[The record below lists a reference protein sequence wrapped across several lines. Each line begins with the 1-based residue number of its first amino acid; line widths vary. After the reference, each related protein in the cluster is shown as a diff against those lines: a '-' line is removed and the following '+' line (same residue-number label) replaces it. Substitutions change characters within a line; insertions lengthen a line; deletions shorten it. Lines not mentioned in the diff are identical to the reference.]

1 MDYFGLLKECK
12 KYSTSDY
19 ENAYVLD
26 HLKEFNDEL
35 IIDDGMHIALLG
47 KNNSLLMT
55 TQQKWA
61 IKFRDLTDSLV
72 SMNDFVYSYAEFMY
86 FYEGHRNKNAS
97 KMGVAS
103 LHDDLRNLIIEYH
116 KHLVIAK
123 FNDDKVSIKPRDVV
137 IARPMQ
143 SLEMKD

>member
-1 MDYFGLLKECK
+1 MR
-12 KYSTSDY
+12 
-19 ENAYVLD
+19 
-26 HLKEFNDEL
+26 
-35 IIDDGMHIALLG
+35 
-47 KNNSLLMT
+47 
-55 TQQKWA
+55 TQQKRA